1 MISSSDITPT
11 ASDAVAPVK
20 GGRIRSNNYRRQTML
35 HGFKKVVMP
44 LAAMALAGAMGTAN
58 ADEIRIGV
66 IASFSGPYSN
76 WGKQI
81 QEASDLFLEQQKG
94 KVGAHTIK
102 LIYRDVGGN
111 NPARARQLAEELVVR
126 DKVQYLAGLEFTP
139 TALAV
144 ADVATQAKV
153 PTVINNAGTSGIL
166 SRSPYLLRAGY
177 TQWMVATPLAKWTAE
192 QGGKKVFLA
201 AADYAPGL
209 DAIAA
214 FRKAFVDAGG
224 TVVGELKIP
233 LNTTDFAPYMQ
244 KIKEANPEYLYMFMP
259 LGPSAVSFI
268 KTYGARGLDK
278 AGIKLMA
285 TAETEESEVHS
296 YGDAAAGIV
305 TALHYSP
312 ASTTPANQAFVA
324 ALRKKYGP
332 ATIPNVASIS
342 AYDSMKLIF
351 EMIRAT
357 DGKQDGDKAM
367 AAIKGYAWESPRGPV
382 TVDPQTREL
391 IQNVYIRRIVKV
403 GGVYVNQPFKTY
415 TGIKDPGLKV
425 Q

>member
-1 MISSSDITPT
+1 
-11 ASDAVAPVK
+11 
-20 GGRIRSNNYRRQTML
+20 ML
-35 HGFKKVVMP
+35 KRFKNVVMP
-44 LAAMALAGAMGTAN
+44 VAALALAGAMGAAS

-76 WGKQI
+76 WGKHI
-81 QEASDLFLEQQKG
+81 QEASDLYLAQQNG

-126 DKVQYLAGLEFTP
+126 DKVQYIAGLEFTP

-166 SRSPYLLRAGY
+166 ARSPYLLRAGY

-209 DAIAA
+209 DAINA
-214 FRKAFVDAGG
+214 FRNSFTEAGG
-224 TVVGELKIP
+224 TIVGELKIP
-233 LNTTDFAPYMQ
+233 LNTTDFSPYMQ

-268 KTYGARGLDK
+268 KTFGARGLDK

-285 TAETEESEVHS
+285 TAETEESEMGA

-312 ASTTPANQAFVA
+312 ASTSPANQAFVSA
-324 ALRKKYGP
+324 MRQKYGKDS
-332 ATIPNVASIS
+332 IPNVASVS
-342 AYDSMKLIF
+342 AYDSMKMIF

-367 AAIKGYAWESPRGPV
+367 AAIKGYKWESPRGPV

-391 IQNVYIRRIVKV
+391 VQNVYIRRIEKV
-403 GGVYVNQPFKTY
+403 DGVYVNKPFKTY
-415 TGIKDPGLKV
+415 PAIRDAGVKV

>member
-1 MISSSDITPT
+1 
-11 ASDAVAPVK
+11 
-20 GGRIRSNNYRRQTML
+20 ML
-35 HGFKKVVMP
+35 HRLKKGVMP
-44 LAAMALAGAMGTAN
+44 LAAMALATAMGAAG

-76 WGKQI
+76 WGKHI
-81 QEASDLFLEQQKG
+81 QEASDLFLAQQNG
-94 KVGAHTIK
+94 KVGAHTVK

-166 SRSPYLLRAGY
+166 ARSPYLLRAGY

-214 FRKAFVDAGG
+214 FRNSFVEAGG

-233 LNTTDFAPYMQ
+233 LNTTDFSPYMQ

-268 KTYGARGLDK
+268 KTFGARGLDK

-285 TAETEESEVHS
+285 TAETEESEMAS
-296 YGDAAAGIV
+296 YGDSAAGMV
-305 TALHYSP
+305 TSLHYSP
-312 ASTTPANQAFVA
+312 ASTTPVNQAFVA

-342 AYDSMKLIF
+342 AYDSMKMIF

-382 TVDPQTREL
+382 SVDPQSREL
-391 IQNVYIRRIVKV
+391 TQNVYIRRIEKV

-415 TGIKDPGLKV
+415 PAIKDAGLKV

>member
-1 MISSSDITPT
+1 
-11 ASDAVAPVK
+11 
-20 GGRIRSNNYRRQTML
+20 ML
-35 HGFKKVVMP
+35 KRFKNVVMP
-44 LAAMALAGAMGTAN
+44 VAALALAGAMGAAS

-81 QEASDLFLEQQKG
+81 QEASDLYLAQQNG
-94 KVGAHTIK
+94 KVGNHTVK

-126 DKVQYLAGLEFTP
+126 DKVQYIAGLEFTP

-166 SRSPYLLRAGY
+166 ARSPYLLRAGY
-177 TQWMVATPLAKWTAE
+177 TQWMVATPLARWTAE

-214 FRKAFVDAGG
+214 FRNSFVEAGG

-233 LNTTDFAPYMQ
+233 LNTTDFSPYMQ

-268 KTYGARGLDK
+268 KTFGARGLDK

-285 TAETEESEVHS
+285 TAETEESEMGA

-312 ASTTPANQAFVA
+312 ASTSPANQAFVA
-324 ALRKKYGP
+324 AMHKKYGKDS
-332 ATIPNVASIS
+332 IPNVASVS
-342 AYDSMKLIF
+342 AYDSMKMIF

-367 AAIKGYAWESPRGPV
+367 AAIKGYTWESPRGPV

-391 IQNVYIRRIVKV
+391 VQNVYIRRIEKV
-403 GGVYVNQPFKTY
+403 NGAYVNKPFKTY
-415 TGIKDPGLKV
+415 PAIRDAGVKV

>member
-1 MISSSDITPT
+1 
-11 ASDAVAPVK
+11 
-20 GGRIRSNNYRRQTML
+20 ML
-35 HGFKKVVMP
+35 KRFKNVVMP
-44 LAAMALAGAMGTAN
+44 VAALALAGAMGAAS

-81 QEASDLFLEQQKG
+81 QEASDLYLAQQNG
-94 KVGAHTIK
+94 KVGNHTVK

-126 DKVQYLAGLEFTP
+126 DKVQYIAGLEFTP

-166 SRSPYLLRAGY
+166 ARSPYLLRAGY
-177 TQWMVATPLAKWTAE
+177 TQWMVATPLARWTAE

-214 FRKAFVDAGG
+214 FRKSFVEAGG

-233 LNTTDFAPYMQ
+233 LNTTDFSPYMQ

-268 KTYGARGLDK
+268 KTFGARGLDK

-285 TAETEESEVHS
+285 TAETEESEMGA

-312 ASTTPANQAFVA
+312 ASTSPTNQAFVA
-324 ALRKKYGP
+324 AMHKKYGKDS
-332 ATIPNVASIS
+332 IPNVASVS
-342 AYDSMKLIF
+342 AYDSMKMIF

-367 AAIKGYAWESPRGPV
+367 AAIKGYTWESPRGPV

-391 IQNVYIRRIVKV
+391 VQNVYIRRIEKV
-403 GGVYVNQPFKTY
+403 NGVYVNKPFKTY
-415 TGIKDPGLKV
+415 PAIRDAGVKV

>member
-1 MISSSDITPT
+1 
-11 ASDAVAPVK
+11 
-20 GGRIRSNNYRRQTML
+20 ML
-35 HGFKKVVMP
+35 HGFKKAVMP
-44 LAAMALAGAMGTAN
+44 LAALALAGAMGAAN

-76 WGKQI
+76 WGKHI

-94 KVGAHTIK
+94 KVGTHTIK

-166 SRSPYLLRAGY
+166 SRWPYLLRTGY

-214 FRKAFVDAGG
+214 FRKAFVEAGG
-224 TVVGELKIP
+224 SVVGELKIP
-233 LNTTDFAPYMQ
+233 LNTTDFSPYMQ

-268 KTYGARGLDK
+268 KTFGARGLDK

-285 TAETEESEVHS
+285 TAETEESEIAS

-312 ASTTPANQAFVA
+312 ASTTPTNQAFVA

-342 AYDSMKLIF
+342 AYDSMKVIF

-391 IQNVYIRRIVKV
+391 IQNIYIRRIEKV
-403 GGVYVNQPFKTY
+403 GGAYVNQPFKTY
-415 TGIKDPGLKV
+415 PAIKDPGLKV